1 MMTAETCSGSIPRLP
16 VHRYHATNR
25 GFYDPQYQI
34 AGHHLAGPIEQAGP
48 NPRTIDVDKAHITFV
63 GKMNLRES
71 PSMKGAKTGKTTEVG
86 EVYKAVAAS
95 WGSATPAEA
104 MKVGDRDQA
113 WVLLEV
119 ESGQLGWACYAETV
133 KVADPA
139 VQLLVSYGKFLPT
152 SDIEVSKEDV
162 AKWTAEKKTQIAAM
176 NKWLSANAPKSSGG
190 GSTPKAPPAGAE
202 DKSAGLSTT
211 TVVLIG
217 LGAAALVYFLIQ
229 QGKKK

>member
-1 MMTAETCSGSIPRLP
+1 MMTAETCSGSIPRLT
-16 VHRYHATNR
+16 HRYHATNR

-34 AGHHLAGPIEQAGP
+34 AGRYLAGDIEQAGP
-48 NPRTIDVDKAHITFV
+48 NPRSIDADKSHITFV
-63 GKMNLRES
+63 GKMNLRKS
-71 PSMKGAKTGKTTEVG
+71 PSMQGAKTGKTTGVG

-95 WGSATPAEA
+95 WGSATTAEA

-113 WVLLEV
+113 WVLIEGA
-119 ESGQLGWACYAETV
+119 SGQLGWASYAETV

-139 VQLLVSYGKFLPT
+139 EQLSVAYGKFLPT
-152 SDIEVSKEDV
+152 ADIEVSKDDI

-176 NKWLSANAPKSSGG
+176 NKWLDVHKPKSSGG

-202 DKSAGLSTT
+202 DKSSGLSTT
-211 TVVLIG
+211 TMVVIG
-217 LGAAALVYFLIQ
+217 LGAAALVYFLIL